1 METIYQHVAGLD
13 IHKTNVVVCL
23 RKTSPDGSVKEDI
36 RTFATMTDDLLA
48 LCDWLS
54 QEHVTQVA
62 MESTGVLW
70 KPIWNILEAYDL
82 QLQLVNAR
90 ELKQVPGRKSDVR
103 DCQWIAHLLACGLL
117 KSSFVPERGQRQ
129 LRDLTRHRAQLCG
142 EHTRCANRIH
152 KVLQDANIKL
162 SSVATDILGKSGRD
176 MLAALVAGQDDPAA
190 MAELARGKLRKK
202 IPELKRALHGHVMD
216 HHQFMLEQLLDHLA
230 LLEEQISRFNDRIE
244 EALRPFLDEQTFER
258 LDAIPGV
265 NRVTIENV
273 VAEIGV
279 DMNQFPSAEHLA
291 SWAGL
296 CPGNEESAGKRKR
309 RRTTKGNVWLRRA
322 LCEAAWAAG
331 RSKDTYFQAQYRRLA
346 GRRGKKRAIVAVAH
360 SLLDVFY
367 HLLTND
373 NLEYHELGGN
383 YFNTLDPIR
392 LRRHLVKRLESLGY
406 EVTLA
411 ERKAA

>member
-1 METIYQHVAGLD
+1 METIYDRVAGLD
-13 IHKTNVVVCL
+13 IHKKTIVVCL
-23 RKTSPDGSVKEDI
+23 RTTRPDGSVQEEI
-36 RTFATMTDDLLA
+36 RTVGTMTDDLLA
-48 LCDWLS
+48 LGDWLS
-54 QEHVTQVA
+54 EHHVTHAA

-70 KPIWNILEAYDL
+70 KPIWNILEGYDL

-117 KSSFVPERGQRQ
+117 NSSFVPERGQRQ
-129 LRDLTRHRAQLCG
+129 LRDLTRHRAQLHG
-142 EHTRCANRIH
+142 EHTRCVNRIH

-162 SSVATDILGKSGRD
+162 SSVATNILGKSGRD
-176 MLAALVAGQDDPAA
+176 MLAALVLGQDDPNS

-202 IPELKRALHGHVMD
+202 IPELKRALKGHVLD
-216 HHQFMLEQLLDHLA
+216 HHQFMLEQLLDHLG

-244 EALRPFLDEQTFER
+244 EALRPFVDDETFNA
-258 LDAIPGV
+258 LDAVPGV
-265 NRVTIENV
+265 NRITIENV

-279 DMNQFPSAEHLA
+279 DMAQFPSSQALA
-291 SWAGL
+291 SWAGV

-322 LCEAAWAAG
+322 LCEAAWSAG
-331 RSKDTYFQAQYRRLA
+331 RSRETYFNAQYRRLA
-346 GRRGKKRAIVAVAH
+346 SRRGKKRAIMAVAH
-360 SLLDVFY
+360 SLLVVFY
-367 HLLTND
+367 HLLKS
-373 NLEYHELGGN
+373 EHPQYQELGGN
-383 YFNTLDPIR
+383 HFDTLDPMR